1 VTHPLPGAPAVGVL
15 GPTAHSGLPLGVLF
29 WSRTVLPTI
38 ARWFVPDARE
48 IVDNLVQVRA
58 ALRCVTPYVLA
69 WILCAV
75 GYKGVL

>member
-15 GPTAHSGLPLGVLF
+15 GSTAHPRLPLEVLF

-48 IVDNLVQVRA
+48 TVDNLIQVWA
-58 ALRCVTPYVLA
+58 ALRCVTPYILM
-69 WILCAV
+69 WIFYVV